1 VDQRTEKTYFY
12 TSKRLKRFRVSAP
25 LVFLCSLDVKQLI
38 KEGNEAYNNIERKK
52 AKTSRRSLTLSRPY
66 CVSFHSN
73 IIIKTI
79 SLRKII
85 REISGRFGVK
95 KLFSHSAP
103 YERVYCYLQL
113 YNFVARDVF
122 FPVSS
127 SSSASESVERE
138 NKGGPRGW
146 HSRILA
152 PD

>member
-1 VDQRTEKTYFY
+1 MDQRTEKTYFY

-122 FPVSS
+122 FPSPPRVRHLK
-127 SSSASESVERE
+127 AWRERT
-138 NKGGPRGW
+138 KGGHEVGIRE
-146 HSRILA
+146 S
-152 PD
+152 